1 MNINTYSYRQIKI
14 NSINQP
20 MYEYNIYSELM
31 WATLIFDNATFRKYY
46 SINQRK
52 FLKKKFNLDI
62 SELKQNFDEQENI
75 VKDITISQCVRHL
88 LREYDEL
95 ENYLSK
101 LHGINRLNDL
111 FTYGNTL
118 KAIDTTEKNGKITT
132 YFTIEYEGNI
142 YQIIKQAGHFLNIEK
157 LTNK

>member
-62 SELKQNFDEQENI
+62 SESKQNLDEQRNI
-75 VKDITISQCVRHL
+75 HKDITISQYVRHL
-88 LREYDEL
+88 LMQYDEL
-95 ENYLSK
+95 EDYLSK

-118 KAIDTTEKNGKITT
+118 KAIGTTEKNGKITT
-132 YFTIEYEGNI
+132 YFTVEYEGNI

-157 LTNK
+157 TNK

>member
-1 MNINTYSYRQIKI
+1 MSINTYSYRQIKI

-20 MYEYNIYSELM
+20 MYEYNIYSELR
-31 WATLIFDNATFRKYY
+31 WATLIFDNDTFRKYY
-46 SINQRK
+46 SINQRR

-62 SELKQNFDEQENI
+62 SESKQNLDEQKNI
-75 VKDITISQCVRHL
+75 HKDITISQCVRHL
-88 LREYDEL
+88 LMQYDEL
-95 ENYLSK
+95 EDYLSK

-118 KAIDTTEKNGKITT
+118 EAIDITEKNGKITT
-132 YFTIEYEGNI
+132 YFTVEYEGNI

>member
-1 MNINTYSYRQIKI
+1 MSINTYSYRQIKI

-20 MYEYNIYSELM
+20 MYEYNIYSELR
-31 WATLIFDNATFRKYY
+31 WATLIFDNDTFRKYY
-46 SINQRK
+46 SINQRR

-62 SELKQNFDEQENI
+62 SESKQNLDEQKNI
-75 VKDITISQCVRHL
+75 HKDITISQCVRHL
-88 LREYDEL
+88 LMQYDEL
-95 ENYLSK
+95 EDYLSK

-118 KAIDTTEKNGKITT
+118 EAIDTTEKNGKITT
-132 YFTIEYEGNI
+132 YFTVEYEGNI